1 MSHFAGP
8 PPILVA
14 IDRALGRNDMAEA
27 MALARQALDQGLRD
41 STLLGL
47 RAYWHESQ
55 GRFSEAVED
64 LQQARRLAPRDAR
77 LLNAMGRCL
86 TELGRAEDALA
97 ALEAA
102 LSIEPNLARAHYN
115 RGLALERQGMLV
127 PAAEAHSRALAL
139 EPAMADAL
147 SRLASLAARRGD
159 WEDARRLAARVLAV
173 EPDNPVALLAQARA
187 ALAAR
192 DFLEAERAAR
202 AAVASRRALP
212 LASANALVHLG
223 DALDRQNRP
232 AEAFAAYTAGKETE
246 QAIFAA
252 RFASEESG
260 IDLAGRLTDALQA
273 GNARDWAQK
282 PLGQAPVFLLGF
294 PRSGT
299 TLLGQ
304 ILAAHPKIQVLEEQP
319 LLKAV
324 VEEQLLPEGGVSRL
338 ATLSQGERERYRAL
352 FWSGAG
358 GAGDY
363 QLVDQ
368 GPFNT
373 LYLPAIAALFPGAQV
388 IFALRDPRDVVFSCF
403 RQSFVMHRFTFEFLS
418 LERAATFYSRTMR
431 LAETARTRLPLRFHD
446 VRNEDLIG
454 DFDGTVRSLCDAL
467 GIAWNSAMAGFAGA
481 ARGRAIA
488 TPSAAQVA
496 GGLSNEGIG
505 RWRRYEKQLAPVL
518 PVLEPWVKRFGY
530 EPS

>member
-1 MSHFAGP
+1 MSHFTEP

-14 IDRALGRNDMAEA
+14 IDRALGRNDMVEA

-55 GRFSEAVED
+55 GRFGAAIED
-64 LQQARRLAPRDAR
+64 LEQARSLAPRDAR
-77 LLNAMGRCL
+77 VLNAIGRCL
-86 TELGRAEDALA
+86 TELGRGEDALV

-102 LSIEPNLARAHYN
+102 LAIEPNLARAHYN
-115 RGLALERQGMLV
+115 RGLALERQGMLD
-127 PAAEAHSRALAL
+127 PAADAHSRALAL

-147 SRLASLAARRGD
+147 SRLASLAARRGA
-159 WEDARRLAARVLAV
+159 WEDARRLARRALAI
-173 EPDNPVALLAQARA
+173 EADNPVALLAQARA

-202 AAVASRRALP
+202 AAIASRRALP
-212 LASANALVHLG
+212 LARANALVHLG

-252 RFASEESG
+252 RFAIEESG

-273 GNARDWAQK
+273 SDARDWAQK
-282 PLGQAPVFLLGF
+282 PLEQTPVFLLGF

-304 ILAAHPKIQVLEEQP
+304 ILAAHPGVRVLEEQP
-319 LLKAV
+319 LLQAV
-324 VEEQLLPEGGVSRL
+324 VEERLLPEGGVAGL
-338 ATLSQGERERYRAL
+338 ATLTQGDRERYRAL
-352 FWSGAG
+352 FWSRAG

-363 QLVDQ
+363 RLVDQ

-373 LYLPAIAALFPGAQV
+373 LYLPAIAALFPGAHV

-418 LERAATFYSRTMR
+418 LERAAAFYSRTMDF
-431 LAETARTRLPLRFHD
+431 AEAARTRLPLRFHD

-454 DFDGTVRSLCDAL
+454 DFEGTVRSLCDAL
-467 GIAWNSAMAGFAGA
+467 GIAWNSAMAGFAA
-481 ARGRAIA
+481 SAPARAIA

-496 GGLSNEGIG
+496 GGLSAEGIG
-505 RWRRYEKQLAPVL
+505 RWRRYDKQLAPIL
-518 PVLEPWVKRFGY
+518 PILEPWVERFGY
-530 EPS
+530 ERS